1 MARFEQEALA
11 AAPHSP
17 LIGGVAWTIHFSSGH
32 MAKISFMISSHTST
46 IYIYIL
52 LSNLPAPFPKRNSFR
67 RCESSVPQR
76 QIGIWLLCQTPGVKP
91 TDKHQYLLKSSCH
104 PSHTKQSIPLRLRR
118 ICSTDEFLNTRS
130 GALTTRLIKRGNKH
144 HFVID
149 AIKK

>member
-104 PSHTKQSIPLRLRR
+104 PSHTKQSIPF
-118 ICSTDEFLNTRS
+118 ST
-130 GALTTRLIKRGNKH
+130 GLTTEKNLFKR
-144 HFVID
+144 
-149 AIKK
+149 